1 MSKINM
7 FIYNAIISEL
17 WLSGFEIKENVCG
30 ATTIMNGKEIDLTT
44 WYSGFWAD
52 HKEEKELYSSFGECI
67 KKLIKKAKE
76 ICPQK
81 VIAVGRL
88 EVDKTKHADY
98 GDDYYYNVE
107 LTFGGY

>member
-1 MSKINM
+1 MSVNR
-7 FIYNAIISEL
+7 FIYNAIVSEL
-17 WLSGFEIKENVCG
+17 WLSGFDIKEDVCG
-30 ATTIMNGKEIDLTT
+30 ATTIMNGKEVDLTT

-76 ICPQK
+76 ICPKK
-81 VIAVGRL
+81 VIAIGRL

-98 GDDYYYNVE
+98 GDDFYYNVGI
-107 LTFGGY
+107 TFGGY